1 MKDFNKVI
9 ILFFIIQNQLNVF
22 SQVKINDSIPVDPLI
37 PKSVQIRIN
46 NFDFLIKENVY
57 YNFFVSQIRP
67 LNEGYLIE
75 CQTIIDTYKVYVYII
90 TNKNSIF
97 SKGKKIKKYHTY
109 SLCLKKYF
117 EKPSLPGIE
126 ISKIH
131 DVMLGENT
139 ICVYSTGLFNYLHT
153 SFNLEGLTYLDS
165 NQVKKKIERFEN
177 AKSDFDKIVCQFVNK
192 ISYNDNNNLLFQI
205 LDTNQLIKCFKKYN
219 WSVFG
224 RSPSFYLTDDPYPPS
239 KKDPVNWVR
248 SYKIN
253 SFEFN
258 DMFWAMLKED
268 YKLPK
273 IKQNEK
279 DSILCK
285 DISIELLFLNIDIFT
300 IRIKWNIPNIKN
312 EYVAVLNIKKIENKY
327 LISGFNKVYYPY
339 SK

>member
-1 MKDFNKVI
+1 MTNLNKVI
-9 ILFFIIQNQLNVF
+9 ILIFIIQNQLNLF
-22 SQVKINDSIPVDPLI
+22 SQVKVNDSIPIDPLL

-46 NFDFLIKENVY
+46 DFDFLIKENVY
-57 YNFFVSQIRP
+57 YDFFVSQIRP

-75 CQTIIDTYKVYVYII
+75 CQTIIDTYKVYAHII
-90 TNKNSIF
+90 TTKNSFF
-97 SKGKKIKKYHTY
+97 SRGRRIKKNHTY

-153 SFNLEGLTYLDS
+153 SFNLEGLTYIDL
-165 NQVKKKIERFEN
+165 NQIKKKIERFEN
-177 AKSDFDKIVCQFVNK
+177 EKFDFDEIVCQFVNK
-192 ISYNDNNNLLFQI
+192 ISYNDNENIMFQI
-205 LDTNQLIKCFKKYN
+205 VDTNQILKSLKKFN
-219 WSVFG
+219 CSVFG
-224 RSPSFYLTDDPYPPS
+224 RSPSFYLTDDLYPPS
-239 KKDPVNWVR
+239 KGKPVNWYR

-253 SFEFN
+253 SYEFN

-268 YKLPK
+268 YELPK

-285 DISIELLFLNIDIFT
+285 DISIELLYLNKNVFT
-300 IRIKWNIPNIKN
+300 IRVKWKIPNIKN

-327 LISGFNKVYYPY
+327 LITGFNKVYNPY